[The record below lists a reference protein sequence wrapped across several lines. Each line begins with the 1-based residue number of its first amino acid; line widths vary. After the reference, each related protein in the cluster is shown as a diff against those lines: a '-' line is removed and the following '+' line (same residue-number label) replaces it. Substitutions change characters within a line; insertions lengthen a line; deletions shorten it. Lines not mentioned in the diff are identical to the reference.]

1 MMNEEA
7 VALDT
12 QPSYNNYGKYE
23 VSREL
28 DIPEYLQE
36 TYWWAYLHP
45 TAVNLFERQWLVNL
59 ILWGNFS
66 RLRDAALNEIGPT
79 FEGRNLQVACVY
91 GDFSQTAAS
100 RLSRGSRLDIV
111 DVAPVQLENV
121 KKKVK
126 SFANVFLHHDDSAN
140 LSFEDD
146 AFDNVIV
153 FFLLHEQPEE
163 VREQTVREALRV
175 VRPGGKVVFV
185 DYHRPKRFN
194 PFRYIMIPIL
204 HFLEPFA
211 LGLWKRE
218 ISEWVPE
225 KDRPQSIRKE
235 TFFGSL
241 YQKVVLIK

>member
-1 MMNEEA
+1 MNEEA
-7 VALDT
+7 AAIDT
-12 QPSYNNYGKYE
+12 QPSYNDYGQYQ
-23 VSREL
+23 VSR
-28 DIPEYLQE
+28 DVGIPEYLQE

-45 TAVNLFERQWLVNL
+45 SAVALFERQWLVNL

-66 RLRDAALNEIGPT
+66 RLRDAALDEVGT
-79 FEGRNLQVACVY
+79 KFEGENLQVACVY
-91 GDFSQTAAS
+91 GDFSRQAAS
-100 RLSRGSRLDIV
+100 RLTKESRLDIV

-121 KKKVK
+121 KKKVAP
-126 SFANVFLHHDDSAN
+126 FANVFLHHEDSAD

-146 AFDNVIV
+146 SFDNVIL

-163 VREQTVREALRV
+163 VRKRTVREALRV

-185 DYHRPKRFN
+185 DYHNPRRMN

-211 LGLWKRE
+211 LDLWKRE
-218 ISEWVPE
+218 ISDWVPKE
-225 KDRPQSIRKE
+225 DRPQSIRKQ

-241 YQKVVLIK
+241 YQKVVIVK

>member
-1 MMNEEA
+1 MNEEA

-28 DIPEYLQE
+28 GIPEYLQE

-100 RLSRGSRLDIV
+100 RLSKGSRLDIV

-126 SFANVFLHHDDSAN
+126 AFANVFLHHDDSAN

-225 KDRPQSIRKE
+225 KDRPQSIHKE

-241 YQKVVLIK
+241 YQKVVLVK

>member
-1 MMNEEA
+1 MNEEA
-7 VALDT
+7 VAIDT
-12 QPSYNNYGKYE
+12 QPPYNNCGKYE
-23 VSREL
+23 VSRDL
-28 DIPEYLQE
+28 SIPEYLEE

-45 TAVNLFERQWLVNL
+45 SAVNFFERQWLVNL

-66 RLRDAALNEIGPT
+66 RLRDAALNEIGEK

-91 GDFSQTAAS
+91 GDFSQRAAS
-100 RLSRGSRLDIV
+100 RLTQESRLDII

-126 SFANVFLHHDDSAN
+126 SFANVFLHHDDSAD
-140 LSFEDD
+140 LSFDND

-153 FFLLHEQPEE
+153 FFLLHEQPEA
-163 VREQTVREALRV
+163 VREKTVREAIRV

-185 DYHRPKRFN
+185 DYHRPRSFN
-194 PFRYIMIPIL
+194 PFRYIMMPIL
-204 HFLEPFA
+204 HLLEPFA

-218 ISEWVPE
+218 ISDWIPE
-225 KDRPQSIRKE
+225 KNRPRSIHKE

-241 YQKVVLIK
+241 YQKVVLVK

>member
-1 MMNEEA
+1 MNEEA
-7 VALDT
+7 AAIDT
-12 QPSYNNYGKYE
+12 QTSYNDYGQYQ
-23 VSREL
+23 VSR
-28 DIPEYLQE
+28 DVGIPEYLQE

-45 TAVNLFERQWLVNL
+45 SAVALFERQWLVNL

-66 RLRDAALNEIGPT
+66 RLRDAALDEVGT
-79 FEGRNLQVACVY
+79 KFEGENLQVACVY
-91 GDFSQTAAS
+91 GDFSRQAAS
-100 RLSRGSRLDIV
+100 RLTKESRLDIV

-121 KKKVK
+121 KKKVAP
-126 SFANVFLHHDDSAN
+126 FANVFLHHEDSAD

-146 AFDNVIV
+146 SFDNVIL

-163 VREQTVREALRV
+163 VRKRTVREALRV

-185 DYHRPKRFN
+185 DYHNPRRMN

-211 LGLWKRE
+211 LDLWKRE
-218 ISEWVPE
+218 ISDWVPKE
-225 KDRPQSIRKE
+225 DRPQSIRKQ

-241 YQKVVLIK
+241 YQKVVIVK